1 MKQNVLARAEADSWL
16 LGKVMSGQEVNS
28 SLFVFFSMYFFSPAY
43 DFVGFFVVV

>member
-28 SLFVFFSMYFFSPAY
+28 SLFVFFLCFFFPAY